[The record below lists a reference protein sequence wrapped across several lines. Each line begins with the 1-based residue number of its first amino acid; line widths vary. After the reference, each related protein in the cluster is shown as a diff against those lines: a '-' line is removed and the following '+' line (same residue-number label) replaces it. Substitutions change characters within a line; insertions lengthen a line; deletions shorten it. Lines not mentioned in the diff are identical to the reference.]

1 MSTSA
6 ATPAPTSEA
15 LAALTAKA
23 RKAYSLK
30 NYPEAV
36 SLFARACESQALL
49 HGSEDDPRN
58 AHLLYLYGKALYQVA
73 ISKSDILGAA
83 ADASRKQISAEAA
96 VGDKALSRDLD
107 VAKMGKVIHFEG
119 DENWDNTDSEGGDA
133 DAQEGEAG
141 DGKDGDTNNN
151 NNNNDDDDHED
162 DHDGDDDDDDDDMA
176 AAWEVLDLARVLSHK
191 ALDPAWTPSIPI
203 NTLTTPPNT
212 LPSISEPTVVG
223 PRPTTTTTTTT
234 ADPPQTP
241 LTPTQ
246 RTSLL
251 TQLSDIYDL
260 LGEISLESENF
271 PQSILD
277 LRCSL
282 TLKLFLFPTHHK
294 LVSEAHYKLS
304 LALEF
309 ASAMEGVSDSDSAK
323 GRKEAA
329 EQMELAVCSVRQRIT
344 VEQEAL
350 ASSDKGKGKGK
361 GAATQEDDA
370 AEKSLLDAKEI
381 VAELE
386 QRLNDLRAPV
396 PSDELESAN
405 PMISGLLKS
414 VLGETQAEQKR
425 RLEEAIQGANDVSGL
440 VRKKEKKVGGETPAP
455 IPAGGAERG
464 KRKLDDV
471 EMEDVKG
478 RVVAVGTGQEGVG
491 AGSKKPKV
499 EESLDVEER
508 EGRSAAL

>member
-1 MSTSA
+1 MSTSTPTA
-6 ATPAPTSEA
+6 DSLAT
-15 LAALTAKA
+15 LAAQAQ
-23 RKAYSLK
+23 KAYSLK
-30 NYPEAV
+30 IYPEAV
-36 SLFARACESQALL
+36 SLFALACEAQALL
-49 HGSEDDPRN
+49 HGSEGDPRN

-83 ADASRKQISAEAA
+83 ADVSRRQMSAEAA
-96 VGDKALSRDLD
+96 VGDKALSKDLD
-107 VAKMGKVIHFEG
+107 VAKKGKVIHFQG
-119 DENWDNTDSEGGDA
+119 DENWD
-133 DAQEGEAG
+133 
-141 DGKDGDTNNN
+141 
-151 NNNNDDDDHED
+151 DDDDDDDDGEGEGED
-162 DHDGDDDDDDDDMA
+162 AGVGGDGAGEQQAGHDQQDGDGDRDRDRDRGGDDDDDDDMA
-176 AAWEVLDLARVLSHK
+176 AAWEVLDLARVLTHK
-191 ALDPAWTPSIPI
+191 TLDPLWSPSTPI
-203 NTLTTPPNT
+203 TALTQPPTT
-212 LPSISEPTVVG
+212 LPSISEEEEEKESS
-223 PRPTTTTTTTT
+223 TTTT
-234 ADPPQTP
+234 DPTKPP

-271 PQSILD
+271 CQSILD
-277 LRCSL
+277 LRSSL
-282 TLKLFLFPTHHK
+282 ALKLVLFSTHHK

-323 GRKEAA
+323 GREEAA
-329 EQMELAVCSVRQRIT
+329 EQMELAVRSVRERIT
-344 VEQEAL
+344 VEEEAL
-350 ASSDKGKGKGK
+350 ASKDKGKGKGK
-361 GAATQEDDA
+361 AKGAPTQEDDA

-386 QRLNDLRAPV
+386 QRLYDLRAPV

-440 VRKKEKKVGGETPAP
+440 VRRKEKPAP
-455 IPAGGAERG
+455 IPAGSAERG
-464 KRKLDDV
+464 KRKLEDV

-478 RVVAVGTGQEGVG
+478 RVVVVGTGEEDEGVG
-491 AGSKKPKV
+491 AKKAKV

-508 EGRSAAL
+508 EGGSAAL